1 MEGRI
6 NSKFVI
12 RDSKLKKGF
21 TLAEILILLI
31 VIGILISGA
40 FSLFSTVITANKTA
54 EYFSNAYKL
63 LDAKV
68 ETTKQKSFDSIIT
81 ESFSV
86 PELPNGQGT
95 ITVTNNIDGS
105 PQSDIKQIDVIISWT
120 FKKTHQVRAVTYI
133 AKGGIG
139 R

>member
-1 MEGRI
+1 M
-6 NSKFVI
+6 
-12 RDSKLKKGF
+12 
-21 TLAEILILLI
+21 

-63 LDAKV
+63 LDSKV
-68 ETTKQKSFDSIIT
+68 ETTRAKAFDSIIT

-86 PELPNGQGT
+86 PELPNGTG
-95 ITVTNNIDGS
+95 TVTVSNNIDGA
-105 PQSDIKQIDVIISWT
+105 PQADIKQVDIIISWT
-120 FKKTHQVRAVTYI
+120 FKKTHQVRAVTYV